1 MPDVGNLVA
10 LLARLVQIAGA
21 CLVTGIFAFLVFAAR
36 PAVRAAEP
44 AARERF
50 DALERCLLGL
60 ALVALAAAIG
70 AGLVD
75 LARQALVARDSDAG
89 ELTVQAIGTLLA
101 ETRFGGIWLVRHA
114 FWFLLLALL
123 LLRGPERDRSDW
135 LAVRIA
141 GLLLAAGGL
150 TAGAASGH
158 AATAAARSDVA
169 IAADA
174 LHLIATG
181 VWAGALVPFV
191 LFLRWVQAETSRA
204 PQAIAAGVAVRRF
217 STLGLSAVVV
227 LIATG
232 VYAVLQQVGS
242 VPALVGTIY
251 GRWLLLKLVLL
262 VPLLSVAY
270 RNRTRLSPRLEKAA
284 AAAESG
290 GGAMEAGPLV
300 ARLGRFALL
309 EALLVTMILGIVAV
323 LGLTTP
329 ARHDPIAWPL
339 PFRFTWQMAEGLPG
353 VWLRVAIGGQLAILG
368 LVTALVALVLRRR
381 WWRPA
386 FVSGVATV
394 GLGLAA
400 ALPPLVVDAYP
411 TTYVRPTVAYTAASI
426 ARGHALYR
434 EHCASCHGVGGAGDG
449 PAAASTMR
457 RPADLIGRRTA
468 DRTAGDLFW
477 WLTHG
482 APGLPL
488 HGFGNRLSPEQ
499 RWDAVNFLRTL
510 AAAERGRGLGLRAS
524 DRSTIVAPDVGYTTG
539 VGAERSLRE
548 YRRTVVLFV
557 LFRVP
562 ESFERLS
569 RLGRRHFDFRLIGA
583 EIVGVPVHG
592 ARTLYRALG
601 ARPVLFP
608 LVIEGAE
615 QATAAY
621 GLFRRDPP
629 REDRPLDPELPVHM
643 ELLIDRQGY
652 LRARWTPSASV
663 DAPGGWND
671 IDALLREI
679 ARLAEEPAA
688 APIPGEHVH

>member
-1 MPDVGNLVA
+1 
-10 LLARLVQIAGA
+10 
-21 CLVTGIFAFLVFAAR
+21 
-36 PAVRAAEP
+36 
-44 AARERF
+44 
-50 DALERCLLGL
+50 
-60 ALVALAAAIG
+60 
-70 AGLVD
+70 
-75 LARQALVARDSDAG
+75 
-89 ELTVQAIGTLLA
+89 
-101 ETRFGGIWLVRHA
+101 
-114 FWFLLLALL
+114 
-123 LLRGPERDRSDW
+123 
-135 LAVRIA
+135 
-141 GLLLAAGGL
+141 
-150 TAGAASGH
+150 
-158 AATAAARSDVA
+158 
-169 IAADA
+169 
-174 LHLIATG
+174 
-181 VWAGALVPFV
+181 
-191 LFLRWVQAETSRA
+191 
-204 PQAIAAGVAVRRF
+204 
-217 STLGLSAVVV
+217 
-227 LIATG
+227 
-232 VYAVLQQVGS
+232 
-242 VPALVGTIY
+242 
-251 GRWLLLKLVLL
+251 
-262 VPLLSVAY
+262 
-270 RNRTRLSPRLEKAA
+270 
-284 AAAESG
+284 
-290 GGAMEAGPLV
+290 
-300 ARLGRFALL
+300 
-309 EALLVTMILGIVAV
+309 MILGIVAV

-339 PFRFTWQMAEGLPG
+339 PFRFTWQMAECLPG

-386 FVSGVATV
+386 FVGGVATV

-449 PAAASTMR
+449 PAAASAIR

-510 AAAERGRGLGLRAS
+510 AAAEQARGLGLRAS
-524 DRSTIVAPDVGYTTG
+524 DRPTIVAPDVSYTTG

-548 YRRTVVLFV
+548 YRRSVVLLV

-601 ARPVLFP
+601 GSARTLPARDRRRRAGHGRVWAVSPGSLARGP
-608 LVIEGAE
+608 
-615 QATAAY
+615 AAGPRNSGSHGVAHRPS
-621 GLFRRDPP
+621 GLSTRALDTVSLRGCTRRMERHRRVAQRDRAP
-629 REDRPLDPELPVHM
+629 RRGTRGGSHS
-643 ELLIDRQGY
+643 R
-652 LRARWTPSASV
+652 RARS
-663 DAPGGWND
+663 
-671 IDALLREI
+671 LRLRCDSGVRSSSW
-679 ARLAEEPAA
+679 AWR
-688 APIPGEHVH
+688 